1 MRVVIPELRVMSFI
15 IPYTKK
21 EILPQHFDQFQSN
34 SSRKYSM
41 ISYLNEQWK
50 AADGGELLIHQ
61 LNNNQIITPTQQ
73 DRFF

>member
-1 MRVVIPELRVMSFI
+1 MSCYTGITGFI

-34 SSRKYSM
+34 SRKYSM

-50 AADGGELLIHQ
+50 QQMEANYSH
-61 LNNNQIITPTQQ
+61 LNNNQIINYTHTRQ

>member
-1 MRVVIPELRVMSFI
+1 
-15 IPYTKK
+15 
-21 EILPQHFDQFQSN
+21 
-34 SSRKYSM
+34 M

>member
-1 MRVVIPELRVMSFI
+1 MSFI

-50 AADGGELLIHQ
+50 AADGG
-61 LNNNQIITPTQQ
+61 
-73 DRFF
+73 DY